1 MKSLNLILILLSLNI
16 YSTIIGQ
23 KENNNW
29 FFGYNNGLTFS
40 TNPYTSISSS
50 VYMFEG
56 CASISDENG
65 NLLFYSDG
73 KNVYNKNNNLM
84 TNGNNTLLG
93 HSSSTSSAIIVP
105 KPSSKVLF
113 YIITVDYIYGT
124 NGINYS
130 VVNMDDNGDGV
141 VQPNEVGEVEL
152 SSLNTN
158 LPGPT
163 GEKISIVKK
172 ANGNDYWIATI
183 SAGTNNFYI
192 YEITSAGINNSPQI
206 QSLGPSVIS
215 SNTNGYMK
223 FSPDGTK
230 LVRADFIPN
239 TKVTLYDFNNATGIL
254 SNPIILTSGLTNLGW
269 GDGFYGVEFSPNSQK
284 VFFST
289 VSTNNNFG
297 NSHIYEA
304 TISPSYTGSVLA
316 AVVPNNGIGY
326 AIGALQL
333 TPETPQRIL
342 IAKDG
347 EQYLAEIINPNAGIL
362 SNASNFNA
370 FAIALTNNSGLGL
383 PTFISGTYVKN
394 DFSTIEEN
402 EMNISEKI
410 ISIYPNPTSSYITIE
425 VKKDVKNQ
433 LITINTINGQKVK
446 EIILNGNKI
455 EIDLT
460 NFEKGIYFLK
470 LADTMKKF
478 IID

>member
-1 MKSLNLILILLSLNI
+1 MKSIKPILILLFLNI
-16 YSTIIGQ
+16 YTTIIGQ

-29 FFGYNNGLTFS
+29 FFGYNNGLSFS
-40 TNPYTSISSS
+40 TNQPVSIPSSLYT
-50 VYMFEG
+50 FEG
-56 CASISDENG
+56 CASISDASG

-73 KNVYNKNNNLM
+73 KSVYSRNNNLM
-84 TNGNNTLLG
+84 TNGDNTLLG

-113 YIITVDYIYGT
+113 YIITVDYIYGS

-130 VVNMDDNGDGV
+130 IVNMDDNGDGII
-141 VQPNEVGEVEL
+141 QSNEVGEVEL
-152 SSLNTN
+152 SSINTN

-172 ANGNDYWIATI
+172 ANGYDYWIATI
-183 SAGTNNFYI
+183 EAGTNNFYI
-192 YEITSAGINNSPQI
+192 YELTSAGINNTPQI
-206 QSLGPSVIS
+206 QSLGPAVIG

-239 TKVTLYDFNNATGIL
+239 TKVTLYDFNNTTGTL
-254 SNPIILTSGLTNLGW
+254 STPVNLTAGLTNLGW

-284 VFFST
+284 LYFST

-304 TISPSYTGSVLA
+304 TISPNYSGSNLA
-316 AVVPNNGIGY
+316 AVVPNNGVGY

-347 EQYLAEIINPNAGIL
+347 EQYLAEIINPNTGIL

-370 FAIALTNNSGLGL
+370 NAISLTHNSGLGL
-383 PTFISGTYVKN
+383 PTFISGSYAKN
-394 DFSTIEEN
+394 DFSSLTEN
-402 EMNISEKI
+402 EMDVTEKMISV
-410 ISIYPNPTSSYITIE
+410 YPNPTSSYITIE
-425 VKKDVKNQ
+425 LKKEVNNQ
-433 LITINTINGQKVK
+433 LITINKINGQKVK
-446 EIILNGNKI
+446 EFILNGNKTK
-455 EIDLT
+455 IDLT

-470 LADTMKKF
+470 FADTMEKF
-478 IID
+478 IVD